1 MKRLIGLLF
10 GLLVCFLGLVSCG
23 SHEPTTTPTAQ
34 IIPTSTEDAAL
45 AGQIN
50 LLATQTQIAALV
62 ETAVAA
68 QATPL
73 PDFPPPPIPETPMP
87 AAAFL
92 ATIGPFQQVSREE
105 ALIADRVTGMQT
117 AGDGSILLL
126 SESGYSTFKDDHWMG
141 FFTDFMGALAGI
153 DRSGRVWVASR
164 DGTRISAWD
173 GTQWISYG
181 ADEGWTQAPNPEGNP
196 VSTGIIEDELGN
208 LWLATDVDVRR
219 FDGQSWKVFSM
230 DAMGM
235 PPLQADELT
244 STFTLTA
251 ADSRG
256 ELWVGRCDWGGPGPI
271 GGGGAVRFDGQTWQ
285 DSDLPDA
292 TACVTAILE
301 DGSGDIWVG
310 ADSNLYRNRLGSE
323 AWEPIALP
331 EPPAE
336 ARFGY
341 FATLT
346 ADPTGKLWAALALCG
361 GASCYGDES
370 HYYFKEGAWS
380 AIGGPS
386 QFGGSRFL
394 FDGDGNSWLL
404 AGSNISQVVANQP
417 IPVDGLLVQSAT
429 IDPAGKLWLV
439 AQSSGPPTLWKL
451 TSNQ

>member
-1 MKRLIGLLF
+1 MKRLIGLLS
-10 GLLVCFLGLVSCG
+10 GLPVCLLWLVSCG
-23 SHEPTTTPTAQ
+23 TAEPPTTPTAQ
-34 IIPTSTEDAAL
+34 VFPTPTEDAAL

-50 LLATQTQIAALV
+50 LLATQTQIAALA

-68 QATPL
+68 QVTPL
-73 PDFPPPPIPETPMP
+73 PNFPPLQIQETPQQ
-87 AAAFL
+87 AAAIL
-92 ATIGPFQQVSREE
+92 ETVGPFHQVSRDE
-105 ALIADRVTGMQT
+105 ALIADRVTGMQP

-126 SESGYSTFKDDHWMG
+126 SESGYSTFKDDQWTG
-141 FFTDFMGALAGI
+141 FFTDFMGALVGI

-164 DGTRISAWD
+164 DGTQISAWD

-181 ADEGWTQAPNPEGNP
+181 ADEGWAQVPNPQGNP

-219 FDGQSWKVFSM
+219 FNGQSWQAFSM
-230 DAMGM
+230 EAMGM
-235 PPLQADELT
+235 PPLQAADLT

-256 ELWVGRCDWGGPGPI
+256 EVWAGRCDWGGPGPL
-271 GGGGAVRFDGQTWQ
+271 GGGGARRFDGQTWQ
-285 DSDLPDA
+285 DSGLPDA

-323 AWEPIALP
+323 TWEPIALP

-341 FATLT
+341 IATLT
-346 ADPTGKLWAALALCG
+346 ADPEGKLWTALALCG

-370 HYYFKEGAWS
+370 HYYLEDGTWS
-380 AIGGPS
+380 VIGEPS

-394 FDGDGNSWLL
+394 FDGAGNSWLL
-404 AGSNISQVVANQP
+404 AGSSISQVIANQP
-417 IPVDGLLVQSAT
+417 IPVEGLLVQSAT
-429 IDPAGKLWLV
+429 TDPAGNLWLV
-439 AQSSGPPTLWKL
+439 AQSSGPPTLWTL
-451 TSNQ
+451 NSSQ